1 MDSRR
6 STLDYVGIC
15 SEPVL
20 SLKSLVE
27 TFLLLKGGGKYI
39 LEMKVGVTS
48 VKVVIK
54 YFGPSPFYR
63 NMFTGEALRNFQR
76 VGKKDSTRITIPPR
90 LVLL

>member
-1 MDSRR
+1 M
-6 STLDYVGIC
+6 
-15 SEPVL
+15 
-20 SLKSLVE
+20 E

-76 VGKKDSTRITIPPR
+76 VGKKDSTRITRYSPTISSSLKYPGQEM
-90 LVLL
+90 LG